1 MIDLVDIIKS
11 TKNMKLLYVE
21 DNQEARETT
30 KLILEEFFDN
40 IIVAIDGQDG
50 YEKFKDNDIDLII
63 TDINMPKLNGLEMIS
78 KVREV
83 DNNVSVLILSAHNE
97 PEFLDYSIR
106 LCIDSYL
113 LKPIDIDL
121 FLEALTKVTTKH
133 KS

>member
-40 IIVAIDGQDG
+40 IVVAIDGQDG
-50 YEKFKDNDIDLII
+50 YEKFKNNDIDLII

-78 KVREV
+78 KIREI

-97 PEFLDYSIR
+97 PEFLDYSVR

-133 KS
+133 R

>member
-1 MIDLVDIIKS
+1 MIDLVDIIKN
-11 TKNMKLLYVE
+11 TKNKKLLYVE

-40 IIVAIDGQDG
+40 IVVAIDGQDG
-50 YEKFKDNDIDLII
+50 YEKFRNNDIDLII

-78 KVREV
+78 KVRDI

-97 PEFLDYSIR
+97 PEFLNYSIQ
-106 LCIDSYL
+106 LNIDSYL

-121 FLEALTKVTTKH
+121 FLEALTKINSKY
-133 KS
+133 KA